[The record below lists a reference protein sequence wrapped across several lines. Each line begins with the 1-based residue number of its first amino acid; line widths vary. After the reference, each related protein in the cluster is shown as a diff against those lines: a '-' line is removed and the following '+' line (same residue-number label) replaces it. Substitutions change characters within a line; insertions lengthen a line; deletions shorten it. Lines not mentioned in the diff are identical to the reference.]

1 MNKETE
7 AKTIDEYIAR
17 YPADVALILEKTR
30 AIIHTVAPEAQED
43 ISYRIPVFRLHGPL
57 VYFAAYRN
65 HIGFYPTSSGIDH
78 FKEELSQYKTSR
90 GAVQFPLNK
99 EIPYDLIGRIT
110 AFRVAENIEKR
121 DRKASNG
128 SVSSEE

>member
-78 FKEELSQYKTSR
+78 FKEELSQYKTSW

-121 DRKASNG
+121 DRTSNG

>member
-121 DRKASNG
+121 DRTSNG